1 MTPPQIAPLPHGR
14 VAIPYEDPASPGRPL
29 VLECYRPASHT
40 PDKPVVIVQHGM
52 GRNGDEYR
60 DAWIPAA
67 DRHGA
72 LIVAIT
78 YPNASWPGARTY
90 NDGHVL
96 EDDGS
101 IRPRNAW
108 SNAIPAR
115 VFQLLHQAKI
125 TTRPGAI
132 LWGHSAG
139 AQFVH
144 RLLGLQPGPWEHVG
158 AANAG
163 WYTLP
168 TLDRP
173 YPQGMGGIG
182 LDHSDVQRMLG
193 TPLMIFAG
201 DHDTETTADNLPKHD
216 AALAQGPHR
225 FARARSYLEAGRAE
239 AARRGIPCAWQLVVV
254 PGVGHEGMVM
264 SGVAADYW
272 FEGRLPQPAQART
285 VGVEL

>member
-1 MTPPQIAPLPHGR
+1 MTPPQIATLLHGR
-14 VAIPYEDPASPGRPL
+14 VAIPYEDPLSPGRPL
-29 VLECYRPASHT
+29 VLECYRPAGHT

-67 DRHGA
+67 DRHAA
-72 LIVAIT
+72 LVVAIT

-96 EDDGS
+96 EADGTP
-101 IRPRNAW
+101 RPREAW

-115 VFQLLHQAKI
+115 VLHLLQQAGI
-125 TTRPGAI
+125 TSRPSAM

-144 RLLGLQPGPWEHVG
+144 RLLGLQPGPWEQVG
-158 AANAG
+158 AGNAG

-168 TLDRP
+168 TLDHP
-173 YPQGMGGIG
+173 YPQGLGGIG
-182 LDHSDVQRMLG
+182 LDDSAIDRLLA
-193 TPLMIFAG
+193 TPLVVFAG
-201 DHDTETTADNLPKHD
+201 DQDTETTADNLPQHA

-225 FARARSYLEAGRAE
+225 FARAKAYLEAGQAE
-239 AARRGIPCAWQLVVV
+239 AQRRGIPCAWRLIVV

-264 SGVAADYW
+264 SRVAAEYW
-272 FEGRLPQPAQART
+272 FEHRLPQTATARA

>member
-1 MTPPQIAPLPHGR
+1 MTPAEIAALLHGR
-14 VAIPYEDPASPGRPL
+14 VAIPYEDPFSPGRPL
-29 VLECYRPASHT
+29 VLECYRPASHV
-40 PDKPVVIVQHGM
+40 PAGPVVIVQHGM
-52 GRNGDEYR
+52 NRNGDEYR

-67 DRHGA
+67 DRHRA

-90 NDGHVL
+90 NDGHVQE
-96 EDDGS
+96 EDGN
-101 IRPRNAW
+101 IRPRDAW

-115 VFQLLHQAKI
+115 VFGLLQQAHV
-125 TTRPGAI
+125 TTRPRAI

-144 RLLGLQPGPWEHVG
+144 RLLGLQPETWEHVG
-158 AANAG
+158 AGNAG

-168 TLDRP
+168 TLDLP
-173 YPQGMGGIG
+173 YPHGMGGIG
-182 LDHSDVQRMLG
+182 LRDADVERLLAA
-193 TPLMIFAG
+193 PLVIFAG
-201 DHDTETTADNLPKHD
+201 DQDTETTADNLPKHE

-225 FARARSYLEAGRAE
+225 FARAHAYLEAGRAE
-239 AARRGIPCAWQLVVV
+239 AARRDLPCAWRLVIV

-264 SGVAADYW
+264 SQVAADYW
-272 FEGRLPQPAQART
+272 FEGRQPQQATRA